1 MSQAAKDR
9 EKRKQLYAIAIV
21 AIIALL
27 GINIYLFMGSQSKSK
42 VIVQQQ
48 VEINKA
54 DSLNRELESDYQAA
68 MQELEAKAVENEEM
82 REIIDQQ
89 KQNLTAMRNKIKRN
103 IDRGVKS
110 DSALKEANGQIASL
124 ISQKN
129 TYLEQIEDL
138 QADNADLT
146 LAKQQLETEKITL
159 VETIKVKEET
169 ITDVENQKA
178 QVESQKA
185 KIEAQKKKLEDKV
198 NRGGVLNVHNIKV
211 KAVKFRSS
219 GSEKVVN
226 KAKQVEKFN
235 VCFDV
240 HQNELTKGGANKFH
254 LRIIEPL
261 GTTIAV
267 ESSGSG
273 TFINKSDGGNA
284 RYTISQSFNYEND
297 APNICIDWIQNNK
310 LSSGGEFTFELY
322 NRGYLAG
329 TTKLMLK

>member
-27 GINIYLFMGSQSKSK
+27 GINIYLFMGNQSKDN

-48 VEINKA
+48 EEINKA
-54 DSLNRELESDYQAA
+54 DSLNRELEADYQAA

-110 DSALKEANGQIASL
+110 EAALQEANDQIASL
-124 ISQKN
+124 ITQKD
-129 TYLEQIEDL
+129 TYLDQIEEL
-138 QADNADLT
+138 QSDNADLT
-146 LAKQQLETEKITL
+146 MAKQQLESEKVSL
-159 VETIKVKEET
+159 VETIKVKEEA

-185 KIEAQKKKLEDKV
+185 KIEAQKKELEDQV
-198 NRGGVLNVHNIKV
+198 NRGAVLNIHNIKV
-211 KAVKFRSS
+211 AAVRFRNNGNEKAVT
-219 GSEKVVN
+219 

-235 VCFDV
+235 ICFDV
-240 HQNELTKGGANKFH
+240 HKNELTKPGVNKFY

-261 GTTIAV
+261 GTTIFI
-267 ESSGSG
+267 ERSGSG
-273 TFINKSDGGNA
+273 QFVNKDNGGDA
-284 RYTISQSFNYEND
+284 RYTVSQSFNYKND
-297 APNICIDWIQNNK
+297 APNICIPWIQEDELAN
-310 LSSGGEFTFELY
+310 GGEYTFELY

-329 TTKLMLK
+329 KTTMTLK

>member
-27 GINIYLFMGSQSKSK
+27 GINIYLFMSSQNKSK

-48 VEINKA
+48 EEINKA
-54 DSLNRELESDYQAA
+54 DSLNRELEADYQAA

-82 REIIDQQ
+82 REIIEQQ
-89 KQNLTAMRNKIKRN
+89 KQNLTAMKNKIKRN

-110 DSALKEANGQIASL
+110 EAALKEANDQIAML
-124 ISQKN
+124 ISKKD
-129 TYLEQIEDL
+129 TYLEQIEAL

-146 LAKQQLETEKITL
+146 MAKQQLESEKVTL

-169 ITDVENQKA
+169 ISDVET
-178 QVESQKA
+178 QKA
-185 KIEAQKKKLEDKV
+185 KVEDKNKELEGKV
-198 NRGGVLNVHNIKV
+198 DRGGVLTVHNIKA
-211 KAVKFRSS
+211 KALRFRRN
-219 GSEKVVN
+219 GNEKEVTR
-226 KAKQVEKFN
+226 AKDVEKFN
-235 VCFDV
+235 ICFDV
-240 HQNELTKGGANKFH
+240 HQNELTKAGTNKFL
-254 LRIIEPL
+254 LRIIEPT

-273 TFINKSDGGNA
+273 EFVNKSDGGNA
-284 RYTISQSFNYEND
+284 RYTIAHSFDYDNGS
-297 APNICIDWIQNNK
+297 PNICMDWIQNNK
-310 LSSGGEFTFELY
+310 LTSGGDYIFELY

-329 TTKLMLK
+329 KTKITLK